1 MITAKLIGG
10 LGNNMFQYAI
20 ARIIADQKQCNLLVE
35 GIDTLTKVFPN
46 AVNITDR
53 IDLCGNVLEVGYKSE
68 EKYLHH
74 INMSKISSH
83 NGPINIEGFFQK
95 YELYKNHKST
105 IKNWFSFD
113 ESGFKKPTKK
123 DLIIHHRLGD
133 YVRLNWQLFPE
144 DVMKIIKNNNIEY
157 ENCYIVTDDPSNKIL
172 NSYNINAIILK
183 QTELEDLTFMKYANQ
198 LIISHSSFSWW
209 AAFLGNQNKIYTPM
223 GNGTTPHIWKVEPR
237 IDDIDLIPNTNK
249 YIKQDIIL

>member
-1 MITAKLIGG
+1 MIIAKLIGG
-10 LGNNMFQYAI
+10 LGNTMFQYAI

-35 GIDTLTKVFPN
+35 GIDTLTKFFPN

-53 IDLCGNVLEVGYKSE
+53 ISLCGNVLEVGYKSK
-68 EKYLHH
+68 EKH
-74 INMSKISSH
+74 IQNVNMLEVFHH

-95 YELYKNHKST
+95 YELYEKHKT
-105 IKNWFSFD
+105 AIKTWFSYD
-113 ESGFKKPTKK
+113 ESQFKKPTKN

-133 YVRLNWQLFPE
+133 YTSLNWQLSPKDFL
-144 DVMKIIKNNNIEY
+144 KIIEDNNIQY
-157 ENCYIVTDDPSNKIL
+157 EKCYVVTDDPSNKIL
-172 NSYNINAIILK
+172 NLYGIDVTIVK

-198 LIISHSSFSWW
+198 LIMSHSSFSWW

-223 GNGTTPHIWKVEPR
+223 GNDTTRHIWKVEPK

-249 YIKQDIIL
+249 YIKGNIVL